1 MTVYLHE
8 EDIPTGLF
16 ANGADIAVDTETM
29 GLITPRD
36 RLCVVQLSDG
46 GGDEHLVRFSP
57 RSDYAA
63 PNLRGL
69 LADPARVK
77 LYHFARFDL
86 AAIRHYLGVTAA
98 PVYCTKTASRLIRTY
113 TDRHG
118 LKELVR
124 ELLGQD
130 ISKAQQ
136 LSDWGGPVLSDAQKD
151 YAASDVRYLHA
162 LREELDRRLARE
174 GRAALAQACFDFL
187 PWRAELDLAGW
198 PEIDLFAHV

>member
-8 EDIPTGLF
+8 EDIPEGLF

-46 GGDEHLVRFSP
+46 GADEHLVRFSP

-151 YAASDVRYLHA
+151 YAASDVRFLHA

>member
-8 EDIPTGLF
+8 EDIPADLF
-16 ANGADIAVDTETM
+16 AAGADIAVDTETM

-46 GGDEHLVRFSP
+46 GLDEHLVRFSP
-57 RSDYAA
+57 GSDYAA
-63 PNLRGL
+63 PNLRAL
-69 LADPARVK
+69 LADRSRVK

-86 AAIRHYLGVTAA
+86 AAIKHYLKVDAA
-98 PVYCTKTASRLIRTY
+98 PAYCTKTASRLVRTY

-136 LSDWGGPVLSDAQKD
+136 SSDWGGPILSDAQKD
-151 YAASDVRYLHA
+151 YAASDVRFLHR
-162 LREELDRRLARE
+162 LREELDRRLERE
-174 GRAALAQACFDFL
+174 GRMAIAQACFDFL
-187 PWRAELDLAGW
+187 PARADLDLAGW
-198 PEIDLFAHV
+198 PEIDIFAHV